1 MYWASQV
8 TLVVKLAYNAG
19 DAGSIPELGRTPGV
33 GNDNS
38 LQYCFLKNSM
48 DRGAC
53 WATVHVVPESNI
65 IESAQTQCIQVLTIS
80 GPFIPFRRSGFPF
93 GTVYILTEK
102 LP

>member
-53 WATVHVVPESNI
+53 WATVHGVTKSGTRLGTHT
-65 IESAQTQCIQVLTIS
+65 AQHIS
-80 GPFIPFRRSGFPF
+80 STLLITLKF
-93 GTVYILTEK
+93 
-102 LP
+102 